1 MSSFTITY
9 PTKSVDVRELP
20 ELLRPTIEKYRA
32 EAEDLGRT
40 PQALVRELREAG
52 AFRLSTP
59 RELGGF
65 EAAPAT
71 VLDFFTRVARIDG
84 PTAWLLWNFNLGF
97 SAAWLPDAAVSAVW
111 AAGPDPLAANSG
123 QPGLLTAVEGG
134 YRLTG
139 SWKIVSGSHTAE
151 WFMLAGLLPAPA
163 EGETGWGG
171 PELRFCVVS
180 RDAVKVLDTWDVA
193 GMRASDSNSVVAE
206 DVLVPSEM
214 TMNLFDAPRLDRPSY
229 RLPMVHL
236 VYPGCAA
243 VLIGMAQAAID
254 EVITLAPGKTGVDGL
269 QLAAKDTVQVAVGR
283 ALSQVAAARGWLLET
298 ARVLDQASEE
308 GRPTTDE
315 ERAALRGAIAHI
327 TETSRAVLV
336 AMYEAGSSDPL
347 YRGSRLGLIFR
358 DGMAAAQAANLSTAQ
373 WTIPGRIA
381 LGQPVAWPF
390 V

>member
-1 MSSFTITY
+1 LSSFTITY
-9 PTKSVDVRELP
+9 PPKSVDLLELP
-20 ELLRPTIEKYRA
+20 ELLRPAIEKHRA
-32 EAEDLGRT
+32 EAEELGRV
-40 PQALVRELREAG
+40 PEALLHELREAG

-71 VLDFFTRVARIDG
+71 VLDFYTRVARIDG

-97 SAAWLPDAAVSAVW
+97 SAAWLSGQAVSVVW
-111 AAGPDPLAANSG
+111 GSGPDPLVANSG
-123 QPGLLTAVEGG
+123 QPGRLRAVEGG

-139 SWKIVSGSHTAE
+139 SWKIVSGSHAAE
-151 WFMLAGLLPAPA
+151 WFMLAGLLPADA
-163 EGETGWGG
+163 EGAP
-171 PELRFCVVS
+171 PELRFCTVP

-206 DVLVPSEM
+206 DVLVPAEM

-229 RLPMVHL
+229 RLPLVHL
-236 VYPGCAA
+236 VFPGCAA
-243 VLIGMAQAAID
+243 VLIGMAQAAVD
-254 EVITLAPGKTGVDGL
+254 EVIALAPGKTGVDGL
-269 QLAAKDTVQVAVGR
+269 QLAAKDAVQVAVGR
-283 ALSQVAAARGWLLET
+283 ALSQVAAARGLLLET
-298 ARVLDQASEE
+298 ARVLDRASAA
-308 GRPTTDE
+308 GRATTDE

-327 TETSRAVLV
+327 TETGRAVLV

-347 YRGSRLGLIFR
+347 YRRSRLGLIFR

-381 LGQPVAWPF
+381 LGQPVGWPF